1 MQLAHNLSSLANLL
15 DIIVVIHVTSR
26 ILISNSS
33 VESQHPKGYAT
44 TNQESSKIRATHNI
58 EPGTMK
64 RKSREINL
72 QTLDVL

>member
-33 VESQHPKGYAT
+33 VESQHPKGMPRL
-44 TNQESSKIRATHNI
+44 IRKV
-58 EPGTMK
+58 P
-64 RKSREINL
+64 KSELHII
-72 QTLDVL
+72 